1 MAQQQTT
8 VIALVKFRRDCLHWG
23 IPQLALRRYFI
34 PEVPGLI
41 FFKVLGS
48 GYNGGFGMLPGLN
61 YQGLC
66 FHFDEEENAQNFLNH
81 SNLLKQYEL
90 RSDEFFVSVLVPYDS
105 RGSWSGEKITV
116 HEKAKNFAL
125 NKEPIASLTRASI
138 RIRKMISFWSHTPET
153 EGALSDVQGCM
164 LSVGLGEA
172 PLLRQAT
179 FTIWENLQSLE
190 LYSKNGAHLDAL
202 RKAYQGNYFSESMF
216 VRFRAKSMRG
226 TWKGK
231 NFD

>member
-23 IPQLALRRYFI
+23 IPQLALRKYFV

-81 SNLLKQYEL
+81 SDLLKQYEL

-116 HEKAKNFAL
+116 HEKAKNFEL

-153 EGALSDVQGCM
+153 EGCIIRYTRLYVICRIRRGSATSSSNIHNLGKFTEFGVVFKKRRAFRCIEE
-164 LSVGLGEA
+164 GL
-172 PLLRQAT
+172 P
-179 FTIWENLQSLE
+179 
-190 LYSKNGAHLDAL
+190 
-202 RKAYQGNYFSESMF
+202 
-216 VRFRAKSMRG
+216 
-226 TWKGK
+226 GK
-231 NFD
+231 LF

>member
-8 VIALVKFRRDCLHWG
+8 VIALVKFRRSCLHWG
-23 IPQLALRRYFI
+23 ISQLALRRYFV
-34 PEVPGLI
+34 PKVPGLI

-48 GYNGGFGMLPGLN
+48 GYNGGFGILPGLN

-66 FHFDEEENAQNFLNH
+66 FHFNDEKNANNFIDH
-81 SNLLKQYEL
+81 SDLLKQYEL
-90 RSDEFFVSVLVPYDS
+90 RSDEFFVSVLEPYTS
-105 RGSWSGEKITV
+105 RGSWSGNKITIN
-116 HEKAKNFAL
+116 EKVQNFEV
-125 NKEPIASLTRASI
+125 NEEPIASLTRASI
-138 RIRKMISFWSHTPET
+138 RIGKMIRFWSHTPET
-153 EGALSDVQGCM
+153 EDALSNIQGCM

-190 LYSKNGAHLDAL
+190 LYSKKGAHLDAL
-202 RKAYQGNYFSESMF
+202 REAYLGNYFSESMF
-216 VRFRAKSMRG
+216 VRFRAKSMKG

>member
-1 MAQQQTT
+1 MGSPSARIEE
-8 VIALVKFRRDCLHWG
+8 VFCSR
-23 IPQLALRRYFI
+23 
-34 PEVPGLI
+34 VPGLI

-81 SNLLKQYEL
+81 SDLLKQYEL

-116 HEKAKNFAL
+116 HEKAKTFEL

-153 EGALSDVQGCM
+153 EGGVIRCRWVYVICRIRRSSTTSSSNIYHLGKFTEFGIVFKKRGAFRCIEE
-164 LSVGLGEA
+164 GLPGK
-172 PLLRQAT
+172 LL
-179 FTIWENLQSLE
+179 
-190 LYSKNGAHLDAL
+190 
-202 RKAYQGNYFSESMF
+202 
-216 VRFRAKSMRG
+216 
-226 TWKGK
+226 
-231 NFD
+231 

>member
-1 MAQQQTT
+1 MATKVDSECFQ
-8 VIALVKFRRDCLHWG
+8 
-23 IPQLALRRYFI
+23 
-34 PEVPGLI
+34 GLI
-41 FFKVLGS
+41 IKVFVFTLTKKK
-48 GYNGGFGMLPGLN
+48 
-61 YQGLC
+61 
-66 FHFDEEENAQNFLNH
+66 NAQNFLNH
-81 SNLLKQYEL
+81 SDLLKQYEL

-116 HEKAKNFAL
+116 SEKAKNFEL

-190 LYSKNGAHLDAL
+190 LYSK
-202 RKAYQGNYFSESMF
+202 
-216 VRFRAKSMRG
+216 
-226 TWKGK
+226 KGRI
-231 NFD
+231 